1 MAVVIAC
8 LLDKFIITMQEVKEQ
23 DEKEAREEAST
34 SSNSIT
40 LRHGPLDALLKQLL
54 TYASRSDLSAK
65 IGNIWDLVDLNSDGS
80 LSCNEMNK
88 GMALLDVAPPIH
100 LSTEDFFS
108 ITQGFLDKDN
118 SISKDGFDGMI
129 TRELHVYM
137 ERQLVRAIKYS
148 DSANDTGMLCAL
160 KLLVI
165 PLFKDVHNPETLP
178 QSATHVFDQ
187 LAAQSSVHSPLT
199 PPLSPSDGT
208 RVKADAFCF
217 DGETEREG
225 WRKPPVEA
233 ASLPSD
239 PDASP
244 AVTESSNE
252 STNLEVKM
260 ESEATQSRMASVE
273 NSLVSRMAS
282 VENSLASR
290 MASVEN
296 SLASRMASVE
306 NSLASIL
313 KVCNKLAGE
322 SSSDAR
328 AASLSVPHHR
338 SPPAKIAGD
347 LANRN
352 IVGSKSGAQSL
363 VNTRGRSNV
372 VANLPPG
379 PDQRKE
385 PETSETKHAHSSFMI
400 GQDESAELRAS
411 GNSVA
416 LELQVQPGT
425 GRSGAARGHFLTAAG
440 WKTM

>member
-252 STNLEVKM
+252 NTNLEVKM
-260 ESEATQSRMASVE
+260 ESEATQ
-273 NSLVSRMAS
+273 
-282 VENSLASR
+282 
-290 MASVEN
+290 
-296 SLASRMASVE
+296 SRMASVE

-352 IVGSKSGAQSL
+352 IVGSNSGAQSL
-363 VNTRGRSNV
+363 VNTRVRSNSGAQSLV
-372 VANLPPG
+372 NTRVSRVSSNVWSNLPPG

-411 GNSVA
+411 GNCVT
-416 LELQVQPGT
+416 LEPQVQPGT